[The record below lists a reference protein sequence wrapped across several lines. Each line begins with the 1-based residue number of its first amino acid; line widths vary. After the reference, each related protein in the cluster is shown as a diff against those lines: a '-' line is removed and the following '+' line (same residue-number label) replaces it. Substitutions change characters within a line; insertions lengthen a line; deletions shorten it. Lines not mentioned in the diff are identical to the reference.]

1 VPLHEDKGAVVP
13 FVTKPLPSRQRRR
26 ARVASE
32 SALLLMID
40 DTPEDRM
47 AVRLALEAGGFVLQ
61 EAADAEHG
69 LKLAASST
77 PDCILLDYVLPDAE
91 GLEVLESL
99 RQPGGTLPCAV
110 VMLTG
115 AGTADVATAAMNA
128 GALDYLVKDRL
139 DADVLR
145 RAIRSAVRQFR
156 AERRN
161 AQLAAI
167 VAASSDAIISVGT
180 DLAVQTWNAG
190 AQRLF
195 GYSEAEAR
203 GRTIIELIV
212 PKVYEA
218 ESAAIYAAAM
228 SRRTAV
234 LKQTV
239 RRRKDG
245 RLVPVETNVS
255 PILDGSGGV
264 TGLSVILRD
273 ISERRRA
280 EDALR
285 RHAEQQALLLEVTS
299 DLIRASEPGELG
311 RMTFEHVSSA
321 FGAVV
326 CTNYRLDPAGQRLR
340 LVFVHGIPPE
350 YLEAAQSLELGQEYC
365 GTAAASCQPLVAD
378 KQRIASDP
386 NGGLVR
392 ELGATAYACYP
403 LKASDGRLLGTFA
416 VASATRERFTDDE
429 VVWLGTITNFL
440 AQAWERLEAEQG
452 LRASEERLRLSQE
465 AAGLGHWDF
474 DFAGGTLVWSEQT
487 RKLLGVEPAALASR
501 ALLLSRVHAE
511 DRPRLEEH
519 IARSAR
525 LDSDHGRH
533 LEFRIVMQN
542 GALRWLEDQSRVET
556 NAAGMPV
563 RAVGVVRDI
572 TARKSAEEAQARL
585 AAIVTSSAD
594 AIVGKTLDGIV
605 TSWNEAAERMFGY
618 PASEMIGQSI
628 RRLIPTDRQPE
639 EDMILARL
647 ARSESIERH
656 EMTLLAKDGRT
667 FDASITVSP
676 MRDAEGRIIGCSKII
691 RDITLRKRTEARLA
705 EREAQLALFVEHAP
719 AAIAMFDHKMRYLAA
734 SRRYVSDFRLPPDV
748 ELIGRSHYEIFPDIP
763 PRWREV
769 HARVLAGEELAHE
782 EDPFLRLDGRT
793 DWCRWLMKPW
803 RTADGRIGGALL
815 FSEVITE
822 QVAARRALAES
833 EARFR
838 ATFENAAVGIAHLA
852 PDLRWLRANQALSRI
867 LGYPVDELVTK
878 SLQDITHPDDLAAD
892 LAQIKRTLDGTI
904 DSYDMDKRY
913 LRKDGAIVWGRLT
926 VGGVR
931 KSDGSID
938 YFVSVVEDISARKR
952 AEELLRRQA
961 DLLNQSHDAIF
972 TWKIGG
978 GIAYWS
984 RGAQVLYGYAPGEA
998 IGRSSHEL
1006 LRTRSP
1012 VPVQEIETQIARQ
1025 GSWYGELTH
1034 TTREGRTIVVESR
1047 HVRVSYNGETYALE
1061 TNRDITARK
1070 HAEEELCK
1078 SEERFRSSLFHSPL
1092 PILLFDD
1099 REQILALSQS
1109 WVEQTGYSREELRR
1123 IEDWTARAY
1132 GERSGEVLEQIRQI
1146 ISTEPRAQP
1155 AEMMIR
1161 TKDGCQ
1167 RVWSFVSS
1175 ALGTQSDGRRLF
1187 VCMAQDV
1194 TERKAHE
1201 EQVHLL
1207 MREVNHRAKN
1217 MLSLVQAIA
1226 RQTAAREPEDFIG
1239 RFTERI
1245 QALAANQDLLIR
1257 NEWQG
1262 VDVQDLVRAQL
1273 AHFADLVGSRIAVD
1287 GPRLR
1292 LNAAAAQA
1300 IGLALHELA
1309 TNAGK
1314 YGALSVDAGRVD
1326 VGWRFD
1332 GDIFA
1337 MGWTER
1343 NGPPV
1348 SRPERR
1354 GFGTTVVDS
1363 MAKRTVDGEVQ
1374 LDYAPSGLTWR
1385 LTCPAANALE
1395 RAGIMKLE

>member
-1 VPLHEDKGAVVP
+1 VPLHEDKGAVVR

-32 SALLLMID
+32 SALNVLMID

-69 LKLAASST
+69 LKFTAFST

-115 AGTADVATAAMNA
+115 AGKADVATAAMNV

-139 DADVLR
+139 DADTLR
-145 RAIRSAVRQFR
+145 RTIRSAVRQFR

-167 VAASSDAIISVGT
+167 VAASGDAIISAGT

-195 GYSEAEAR
+195 GYGEAEAR
-203 GRTIIELIV
+203 GRTLPELIV
-212 PKVYEA
+212 PDFYKSET
-218 ESAAIYAAAM
+218 AAIYAAVM
-228 SRRTAV
+228 SDRTAL
-234 LKQTV
+234 LKETV
-239 RRRKDG
+239 RRHKDG
-245 RLVPVETNVS
+245 RLIPVETSIS
-255 PILDGSGGV
+255 PIFDGSGRV

-273 ISERRRA
+273 ISERQRA

-285 RHAEQQALLLEVTS
+285 RHAERQALLLEVTS
-299 DLIRASEPGELG
+299 DLIRTSEPGELG
-311 RMTFEHVSSA
+311 RTTFEHVSPA
-321 FGAVV
+321 LGAVV
-326 CTNYRLDPAGQRLR
+326 CTNYRLDPTGQRLR
-340 LVFVHGIPPE
+340 LVFVHGIPPQH
-350 YLEAAQSLELGQEYC
+350 LEAARSLKLGQEYC
-365 GTAAASCQPLVAD
+365 GTAAASCQPFVAD

-386 NGGLVR
+386 NGGLMR
-392 ELGATAYACYP
+392 ELGATAYAGYP

-429 VVWLGTITNFL
+429 VVWLGTVTNFL
-440 AQAWERLEAEQG
+440 GQAWERLGAEQS

-474 DFAGGTLVWSEQT
+474 DFAGGTLVWSAQT
-487 RKLLGVEPAALASR
+487 RKMLGVEPTAPASR
-501 ALLLSRVHAE
+501 TLLLSLVHAE
-511 DRPRLEEH
+511 DRSRLEEH
-519 IARSAR
+519 LAHSTSS
-525 LDSDHGRH
+525 DSDHGRL
-533 LEFRIVMQN
+533 LEFRIVMPD
-542 GALRWLEDQSRVET
+542 GAVRWLEDQSRVET

-572 TARKSAEEAQARL
+572 TAHKNAEEAQARL

-605 TSWNEAAERMFGY
+605 TSWNKAVERMFGY
-618 PASEMIGQSI
+618 PASEMIGLSI
-628 RRLIPTDRQPE
+628 RRLVPPDRQPE
-639 EDMILARL
+639 EDMILTRL

-656 EMTLLAKDGRT
+656 EMVLLAKDGRT
-667 FDASITVSP
+667 FDASISVSP
-676 MRDAEGRIIGCSKII
+676 MRDAEGHIIGCSKII
-691 RDITLRKRTEARLA
+691 RDITQRKRTEARLA

-719 AAIAMFDHKMRYLAA
+719 AAIAMFDGEMRYLAT
-734 SRRYVSDFRLPPDV
+734 SRRYVSDFRLPPDI
-748 ELIGRSHYEIFPDIP
+748 ELIGHSHYEIFPDIP

-803 RTADGRIGGALL
+803 RTADGRIVGALL

-838 ATFENAAVGIAHLA
+838 ATFENAAVGVAHFD
-852 PDLRWLRANQALSRI
+852 PDFRWLRANEALCRI
-867 LGYPVDELVTK
+867 LGYRADELVTK
-878 SLQDITHPDDLAAD
+878 SLEEINNPEDLRTC
-892 LAQIKRTLDGTI
+892 LAHVERMRDRKT
-904 DSYDMDKRY
+904 DSFGMDKRY
-913 LRKDGAIVWGRLT
+913 MRKDGSIVWTRLT
-926 VGGVR
+926 NGCVR

-938 YFVSVVEDISARKR
+938 YFVCTFEDIS
-952 AEELLRRQA
+952 
-961 DLLNQSHDAIF
+961 
-972 TWKIGG
+972 
-978 GIAYWS
+978 
-984 RGAQVLYGYAPGEA
+984 
-998 IGRSSHEL
+998 
-1006 LRTRSP
+1006 
-1012 VPVQEIETQIARQ
+1012 
-1025 GSWYGELTH
+1025 
-1034 TTREGRTIVVESR
+1034 
-1047 HVRVSYNGETYALE
+1047 
-1061 TNRDITARK
+1061 ARK
-1070 HAEEELCK
+1070 HAEEELRK
-1078 SEERFRSSLFHSPL
+1078 SEERFRSSVLHSPL

-1099 REQILALSQS
+1099 TEQVLALSQS
-1109 WVEQTGYSREELRR
+1109 WLQQTGYSKEELRR
-1123 IEDWTARAY
+1123 IEDWTARAC

-1146 ISTEPRAQP
+1146 ISTEPEARS
-1155 AEMMIR
+1155 AEVMIR
-1161 TKDGCQ
+1161 AKDG
-1167 RVWSFVSS
+1167 RERLWSFVSS

-1194 TERKAHE
+1194 TERKARE
-1201 EQVHLL
+1201 EQVHIL

-1262 VDVQDLVRAQL
+1262 VDVEDLVRAQL
-1273 AHFADLVGSRIAVD
+1273 AHFADLVGSRIAVR
-1287 GPRLR
+1287 GPKVH

-1314 YGALSVDAGRVD
+1314 YGALSVSAGRVD
-1326 VGWRFD
+1326 VGWQFD

-1337 MGWTER
+1337 MSWTER

-1348 SRPERR
+1348 SPPERR
-1354 GFGTTVVDS
+1354 GFGSTVIGM
-1363 MAKRTVDGEVQ
+1363 MAKLSVGGEVE

-1385 LTCPAANALE
+1385 LTCPTANALE
-1395 RAGIMKLE
+1395 GGIVKAIPN